1 VESWQLT
8 ANGHS
13 RNGSAEDD
21 RGVIARIG
29 GSVGR
34 VAAGVRRAILP
45 AALRGSPNPLIA
57 RTWWGTTQARDADR
71 YLEYLRETG
80 LREYRETEGNRG
92 TLALRRVIDGRAD
105 FLLISFWESDEA
117 IRRFAGD
124 EPDRARFYPE
134 DEGFLL
140 DGDDRV
146 MHYDVVFDDRAA
158 AREVTNA

>member
-1 VESWQLT
+1 MT

-13 RNGSAEDD
+13 RNGATDD
-21 RGVIARIG
+21 DLGVIAKVG

-45 AALRGSPNPLIA
+45 GAHRAAPKPLMA
-57 RTWWGTTQARDADR
+57 RTWWGTTRADDADR
-71 YLEYLRETG
+71 YLEYLRKTG

-117 IRRFAGD
+117 IRKFAGD

-134 DEGFLL
+134 DERFLL

-146 MHYDVVFDDRAA
+146 THYDVVFDDLAA

>member
-1 VESWQLT
+1 MA

-13 RNGSAEDD
+13 RNGAAEDN

-29 GSVGR
+29 GSIGR
-34 VAAGVRRAILP
+34 VAAGVGRTILTG
-45 AALRGSPNPLIA
+45 AHRGSPATLIA
-57 RTWWGTTQARDADR
+57 RTWWGTTRADDADR
-71 YLEYLRETG
+71 YLDYLLKTG

-117 IRRFAGD
+117 IRKFAGD
-124 EPDRARFYPE
+124 ELDRARFYPE
-134 DEGFLL
+134 DERFLL

-146 MHYDVVFDDRAA
+146 MHYDVVFDDLAA
-158 AREVTNA
+158 AREATNA

>member
-1 VESWQLT
+1 MT

-13 RNGSAEDD
+13 RNGAAADN

-45 AALRGSPNPLIA
+45 EAYRGSQTPLIA
-57 RTWWGTTQARDADR
+57 RTWWGTTRADDADR
-71 YLEYLRETG
+71 YLEYLRKTG

-92 TLALRRVIDGRAD
+92 TLALRRIIDGRAD

-117 IRRFAGD
+117 IRKFAGD
-124 EPDRARFYPE
+124 ESDRARFYPE
-134 DEGFLL
+134 DERFLL

-146 MHYDVVFDDRAA
+146 MHYDVVFDDMAS

>member
-1 VESWQLT
+1 MT

-13 RNGSAEDD
+13 RNGAAGDS

-34 VAAGVRRAILP
+34 VAAGVSRAILP
-45 AALRGSPNPLIA
+45 GALRAPPAPLIA
-57 RTWWGTTQARDADR
+57 RTWWGTTRAYDADR
-71 YLEYLRETG
+71 YLEYLLKTG

-117 IRRFAGD
+117 IRKFAGD
-124 EPDRARFYPE
+124 ELDRARFYPE
-134 DEGFLL
+134 DERFLL

-146 MHYDVVFDDRAA
+146 MHYDVVFDDLAA